1 MGLYPVKATAALTGL
16 SAGTLRAWE
25 RRHAAVVPHRDAQ
38 GRRQYDEAMLE
49 RLALLHRLTDRGH
62 PISRL
67 APLGD
72 AALIEL
78 LEQGAQRG
86 FGAASAVPGRMLA
99 AVAEYRVDR
108 FDRELATAIASMPLG
123 VLLERVVQPLLRE
136 VGQRW
141 VDGRMAIAQER
152 LVSSLLRARLL
163 SLLSQHPRE
172 RPPQVL
178 FATLPGEQH
187 ELGLIGAALQAHDA
201 GLPVMYLGT
210 ELPARELAEV
220 ANQLGARAL
229 ALSSVYPGA
238 AAAALEG
245 LRELDRLLAPGVPV
259 WLGGTNARYLGEELG
274 LARISVVNDARQ
286 LDRLAARLKRP
297 ARTPGRT
304 PSVPGPLPPPPRGL
318 E

>member
-25 RRHAAVVPHRDAQ
+25 RRHAAVIPHRDAQ

-67 APLGD
+67 APLSD

-78 LEQGAQRG
+78 LEQGTQRG

-187 ELGLIGAALQAHDA
+187 ELGLIGAALQAHDV

-210 ELPARELAEV
+210 
-220 ANQLGARAL
+220 
-229 ALSSVYPGA
+229 
-238 AAAALEG
+238 
-245 LRELDRLLAPGVPV
+245 
-259 WLGGTNARYLGEELG
+259 
-274 LARISVVNDARQ
+274 
-286 LDRLAARLKRP
+286 
-297 ARTPGRT
+297 
-304 PSVPGPLPPPPRGL
+304 
-318 E
+318 